1 MASDNSTDDILKGV
15 KKGNPLLRNHT
26 KNFKPQQSFEFSNS
40 NDHKTLK
47 TKFKNQ
53 KKSIKISTETKTQLD
68 ILKEIES
75 MKFDYE
81 IIQLLLDSYV
91 NELNPEERS
100 IYETMLK
107 FRSQR

>member
-47 TKFKNQ
+47 QSLRIKRNQ
-53 KKSIKISTETKTQLD
+53 
-68 ILKEIES
+68 
-75 MKFDYE
+75 
-81 IIQLLLDSYV
+81 
-91 NELNPEERS
+91 
-100 IYETMLK
+100 LK
-107 FRSQR
+107 FLPKQKLS